1 MSKRLSRFDL
11 CPDFREYLIHLLSEA
26 KATALAYR
34 HDPSQEAYERIGY
47 MRDVVDLHTGYCD
60 GLDSLLVMQ
69 KKRIAEHP
77 TLRKNAKRY
86 LKRYYKD
93 GLLSRIDTFYVNDSG
108 NHIRNGTH
116 LALYRGHK
124 RYLIPY
130 DLEKNVAV
138 PPCSII
144 YVTVFENHSV
154 TEEYQIDQN
163 QIIYNRYTPLSDGV
177 YAYTHVNYVHTGTYP
192 ILGAEV
198 GTYQTVP
205 QISYHCEHDYCWYD
219 EFDAKRKGL
228 SFSTAELPDFVWAME

>member
-1 MSKRLSRFDL
+1 
-11 CPDFREYLIHLLSEA
+11 
-26 KATALAYR
+26 
-34 HDPSQEAYERIGY
+34 
-47 MRDVVDLHTGYCD
+47 MRDVVDLHTGFLD
-60 GLDSLLVMQ
+60 GLESLLVMQ
-69 KKRIAEHP
+69 KKRIAERP

-108 NHIRNGTH
+108 IHIRNCVH
-116 LALYRGHK
+116 LALYRGNK

-138 PPCSII
+138 PPCKII

-154 TEEYQIDQN
+154 TEEYQIDGN
-163 QIIYNRYTPLSDGV
+163 QIIYSRYTPLSEGV
-177 YAYTHVNYVHTGTYP
+177 YASTHINYVYTGSYP

-198 GTYQTVP
+198 CTYQTIP
-205 QISYHCEHDYCWYD
+205 QISYQCEHEYSWYD

-228 SFSTAELPDFVWAME
+228 AFPTAQLPDFVRAVE